1 MAPGVTIKFN
11 RLICIGY
18 LYGVQRKYASFSQ
31 TCTAEKG
38 LAPDLREVET
48 IGQLTMKRNKKRDRT
63 QHRGSR
69 DSNHKEIKMQ
79 QDAKRAFLPG
89 ERPHGDEVIE
99 ERDELDEL
107 FEQLPQIQPPPQLIQ
122 KILKSVRQ
130 LPNSSS
136 HKPAEPKAIIERDA
150 LEGPVKR
157 NEHLPPS

>member
-1 MAPGVTIKFN
+1 MLFKGSRQVSVKHA
-11 RLICIGY
+11 RLK
-18 LYGVQRKYASFSQ
+18 R
-31 TCTAEKG
+31 G

-150 LEGPVKR
+150 LDGPVKR